1 MQTGE
6 RQGSPVYNLQR
17 LKIKWQEIFKN
28 ECMLSDALTII
39 QYIYMYCTI
48 WTKENNTKIASQ
60 EYLKLSFFL
69 TL

>member
-39 QYIYMYCTI
+39 HVLYCTI